1 MNKERNI
8 SRRLIGGGLIKIER
22 RRIGWEVIVIQVP
35 SFMCARFL
43 FYKSAKRYYDWF
55 DDEVEK

>member
-8 SRRLIGGGLIKIER
+8 SKRRIGGGLIKLER
-22 RRIGWEVIVIQVP
+22 RRIGWEVTVIQVP
-35 SFMCARFL
+35 SCMCSRFL

-55 DDEVEK
+55 DGEVER